1 MGSCRRTV
9 GPCRLSIVNCACS
22 SSTASS
28 PLRPLG
34 LLLCILASMLA
45 CVRAVP
51 MCTPGCNV
59 QRLNQRP
66 CGFRTGIECL
76 PRPYNI
82 TDLTALPSGDL
93 QALYLQTRHEAALA
107 CKNSS
112 FISRESGAW
121 CLIPHGLLRKGSD
134 DLPKGHGPP
143 SPQFVRSLDQFLRV
157 DTDDG
162 TKVYHSVADFGAG
175 VGQLGKAL
183 QAVDQLHKYRAYD
196 GSGNVESWTRG
207 YVKFADMT
215 TPLSLPKAHWV
226 ISTEAGEH
234 VPNAMESNFIR
245 NLHLHNCLGII
256 LTWASLNQ
264 GGYGHINTH
273 DPLYLMELFEE
284 LDYVLDVP
292 STARLLSSRGGH
304 NLTAAEQ
311 CVSGAGVS
319 DVRASEDGVRLHRTH
334 GTGMFGMPSTR
345 YYPCGTLMVLRRK
358 QPLDSCV

>member
-112 FISRESGAW
+112 FISRESGA
-121 CLIPHGLLRKGSD
+121 CGVS
-134 DLPKGHGPP
+134 
-143 SPQFVRSLDQFLRV
+143 FLMGYCAKAQ
-157 DTDDG
+157 T
-162 TKVYHSVADFGAG
+162 TFQKVTGR
-175 VGQLGKAL
+175 L
-183 QAVDQLHKYRAYD
+183 
-196 GSGNVESWTRG
+196 
-207 YVKFADMT
+207 
-215 TPLSLPKAHWV
+215 
-226 ISTEAGEH
+226 
-234 VPNAMESNFIR
+234 
-245 NLHLHNCLGII
+245 LHNL
-256 LTWASLNQ
+256 
-264 GGYGHINTH
+264 
-273 DPLYLMELFEE
+273 
-284 LDYVLDVP
+284 
-292 STARLLSSRGGH
+292 
-304 NLTAAEQ
+304 
-311 CVSGAGVS
+311 
-319 DVRASEDGVRLHRTH
+319 
-334 GTGMFGMPSTR
+334 
-345 YYPCGTLMVLRRK
+345 
-358 QPLDSCV
+358 

>member
-1 MGSCRRTV
+1 MTSSCASTQTTAPKSTTV
-9 GPCRLSIVNCACS
+9 PPTSGRAWDS
-22 SSTASS
+22 
-28 PLRPLG
+28 
-34 LLLCILASMLA
+34 LA
-45 CVRAVP
+45 
-51 MCTPGCNV
+51 
-59 QRLNQRP
+59 
-66 CGFRTGIECL
+66 
-76 PRPYNI
+76 
-82 TDLTALPSGDL
+82 
-93 QALYLQTRHEAALA
+93 
-107 CKNSS
+107 
-112 FISRESGAW
+112 
-121 CLIPHGLLRKGSD
+121 
-134 DLPKGHGPP
+134 
-143 SPQFVRSLDQFLRV
+143 
-157 DTDDG
+157 
-162 TKVYHSVADFGAG
+162 
-175 VGQLGKAL
+175 KAL

-311 CVSGAGVS
+311 CVQVVQASPMFVPLRMVS
-319 DVRASEDGVRLHRTH
+319 VCIERMVRECLACHLR
-334 GTGMFGMPSTR
+334 GTIHAAR
-345 YYPCGTLMVLRRK
+345 
-358 QPLDSCV
+358 